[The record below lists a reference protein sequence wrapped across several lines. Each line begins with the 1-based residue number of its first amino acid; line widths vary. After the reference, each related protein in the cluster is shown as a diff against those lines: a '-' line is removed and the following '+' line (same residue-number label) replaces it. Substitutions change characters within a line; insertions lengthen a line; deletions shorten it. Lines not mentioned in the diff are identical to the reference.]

1 MSENDKLAA
10 LLGSAYL
17 LKKADDKIDS
27 LERKISDVNNTVKSL
42 IKDNFPALI
51 FTVFLILFLFY
62 LFIRTLKRK
71 LRGFYESALRQ
82 KMVYSTN

>member
-42 IKDNFPALI
+42 LKDSNNF
-51 FTVFLILFLFY
+51 
-62 LFIRTLKRK
+62 
-71 LRGFYESALRQ
+71 Q
-82 KMVYSTN
+82 KMTERLLDENKRLLKDIKQKIR

>member
-42 IKDNFPALI
+42 IKDNNNFQKNQLFFGNVSYIYCNKTLCKYNI
-51 FTVFLILFLFY
+51 FLHQ
-62 LFIRTLKRK
+62 
-71 LRGFYESALRQ
+71 SP
-82 KMVYSTN
+82 

>member
-27 LERKISDVNNTVKSL
+27 LERKISEVNNTVKSL
-42 IKDNFPALI
+42 LKDNNSFQKRTERLLDENKRLLKDI
-51 FTVFLILFLFY
+51 KQK
-62 LFIRTLKRK
+62 IR
-71 LRGFYESALRQ
+71 
-82 KMVYSTN
+82 

>member
-27 LERKISDVNNTVKSL
+27 LERKISEVNNTVKSL
-42 IKDNFPALI
+42 LKDNKGFQKRTERLLDENKRLLKDI
-51 FTVFLILFLFY
+51 KQK
-62 LFIRTLKRK
+62 IR
-71 LRGFYESALRQ
+71 
-82 KMVYSTN
+82 

>member
-27 LERKISDVNNTVKSL
+27 LERKISEVNNTVKSL
-42 IKDNFPALI
+42 LKDNNNFQKRTERLLDENKRLLKDI
-51 FTVFLILFLFY
+51 KQK
-62 LFIRTLKRK
+62 IR
-71 LRGFYESALRQ
+71 
-82 KMVYSTN
+82 

>member
-27 LERKISDVNNTVKSL
+27 LERKISDVNNTVKITTTS
-42 IKDNFPALI
+42 
-51 FTVFLILFLFY
+51 
-62 LFIRTLKRK
+62 
-71 LRGFYESALRQ
+71 
-82 KMVYSTN
+82 

>member
-27 LERKISDVNNTVKSL
+27 LERKISEVNNMVKSL
-42 IKDNFPALI
+42 LKDNNNFQKRTERLLDENKRLLKDI
-51 FTVFLILFLFY
+51 KQK
-62 LFIRTLKRK
+62 IR
-71 LRGFYESALRQ
+71 
-82 KMVYSTN
+82 

>member
-27 LERKISDVNNTVKSL
+27 LERKISEVNNTVKSL
-42 IKDNFPALI
+42 LKENNNFQKKTERLLDENKRLLRDIKQK
-51 FTVFLILFLFY
+51 
-62 LFIRTLKRK
+62 IR
-71 LRGFYESALRQ
+71 
-82 KMVYSTN
+82 

>member
-27 LERKISDVNNTVKSL
+27 LERKISEVNNTVKSL
-42 IKDNFPALI
+42 LKDNNSFQKKTERLLDENKRLLRDI
-51 FTVFLILFLFY
+51 KQK
-62 LFIRTLKRK
+62 IR
-71 LRGFYESALRQ
+71 
-82 KMVYSTN
+82 

>member
-42 IKDNFPALI
+42 LKDNNNFQKRTERLLDENKRLLKDI
-51 FTVFLILFLFY
+51 KQK
-62 LFIRTLKRK
+62 IR
-71 LRGFYESALRQ
+71 
-82 KMVYSTN
+82 

>member
-27 LERKISDVNNTVKSL
+27 LERKILDVNNTKKKGLNACSMKTNVYLKIL
-42 IKDNFPALI
+42 NKKLDN
-51 FTVFLILFLFY
+51 
-62 LFIRTLKRK
+62 
-71 LRGFYESALRQ
+71 
-82 KMVYSTN
+82 

>member
-27 LERKISDVNNTVKSL
+27 LERKISEVNSTVKSL
-42 IKDNFPALI
+42 LKDNNNFQKKTERLLDENKRLLKDI
-51 FTVFLILFLFY
+51 KQK
-62 LFIRTLKRK
+62 IR
-71 LRGFYESALRQ
+71 
-82 KMVYSTN
+82 